1 MPNLNS
7 IYPLAIP
14 TIKRYTL
21 PKNIGSVS
29 STPLIEKSNE
39 EMDIDITF
47 ELVNRYNNKIN
58 TTNGRIEE
66 NEEKIPA
73 DIK

>member
-1 MPNLNS
+1 MPYLNS

-14 TIKRYTL
+14 TINRYIL

-47 ELVNRYNNKIN
+47 ERVNRYNNKIKN
-58 TTNGRIEE
+58 TYGRIEE
-66 NEEKIPA
+66 NEEWIP
-73 DIK
+73 DVIK

>member
-1 MPNLNS
+1 MPYLKS

-14 TIKRYTL
+14 TINRYIL

-29 STPLIEKSNE
+29 STLSIEKRAE
-39 EMDIDITF
+39 AVDIDITF

-58 TTNGRIEE
+58 NTNGRIEE

>member
-1 MPNLNS
+1 MPYLNS

-14 TIKRYTL
+14 TINRYIL

-29 STPLIEKSNE
+29 NTPLIEKNNE

-47 ELVNRYNNKIN
+47 ERVNRYNNKIKN
-58 TTNGRIEE
+58 TYGRIEE
-66 NEEKIPA
+66 NEEWIPD

>member
-14 TIKRYTL
+14 TINRYTL

-29 STPLIEKSNE
+29 STPLIEKSND

-47 ELVNRYNNKIN
+47 ELVIR
-58 TTNGRIEE
+58 
-66 NEEKIPA
+66 
-73 DIK
+73 

>member
-1 MPNLNS
+1 MPYLKS

-14 TIKRYTL
+14 TINRYIL

-29 STPLIEKSNE
+29 SAPLIEKSNE

-47 ELVNRYNNKIN
+47 ELVNRYNNKIKN
-58 TTNGRIEE
+58 TNGRIEE
-66 NEEKIPA
+66 NEENIPA